1 MAYSFRVLII
11 SALEGAKSSGMVNAW
26 NAVASLEDCFGIS
39 ASACS

>member
-11 SALEGAKSSGMVNAW
+11 STLEGAKSAGRVKGRKAG
-26 NAVASLEDCFGIS
+26 ASLEDCFGIS